1 MMAFYAFGSAA
12 AGTILM
18 SRIYCIL
25 SRVAGVC
32 LFTLAIILFAQP
44 AWADQTVVAADS
56 ARLASARSTPRASST
71 AMQAAR
77 LCA

>member
-1 MMAFYAFGSAA
+1 MMAFYAVGSAA

-25 SRVAGVC
+25 SRVAGAC
-32 LFTLAIILFAQP
+32 LITLAVFLFAQP

-56 ARLASARSTPRASST
+56 AQVDCQASAKDLS
-71 AMQAAR
+71 
-77 LCA
+77 LIHI